1 MATRTDLLEQGLAA
15 AEMDLR
21 ERVKIWEHYTDEK
34 ADVAKNLMRGVKFVL
49 RQMSSDNAFRSLSIG
64 SSEEPQLKLLH
75 ALSDGGLWLYD
86 KDPLALSSVDQLIK
100 RHMLNKIHLEVGDYL
115 DDFRTEAC
123 ARNTL
128 SKRFGGVRF
137 ELITLH
143 HSLYYCEPA
152 IWPELIGNLSAHI
165 LSKPGVLHVALM
177 SSSTNSLHTTTWL
190 YNLFARKFTG
200 VSNSQNLLD
209 LPAQLQHGA
218 QDLSFSTQS
227 SATRFRPSSFQEL
240 MAVVWMIMLY
250 PDVHNFDLDQRTEI
264 AEFVLDEFWLP
275 RRDLIQIQDYLT
287 AVKNN

>member
-1 MATRTDLLEQGLAA
+1 MVTRTDLLEEGLAA
-15 AEMDLR
+15 AEKDLR
-21 ERVKIWEHYTDEK
+21 EKVKIWEHYTDEK
-34 ADVAKNLMRGVKFVL
+34 ADVAKNLMRGVKIVL
-49 RQMSSDNAFRSLSIG
+49 RQMSSGHAFRSLSIG

-86 KDPLALSSVDQLIK
+86 KDPEALSAVAHVVE
-100 RHMLNKIHLEVGDYL
+100 RHMLNEIHLEVGDYL
-115 DDFRTEAC
+115 DDFRTEAS
-123 ARNTL
+123 AKDTL
-128 SKRFGGVRF
+128 SRKFGGVPF

-152 IWPELIGNLSAHI
+152 IWPELVGNLKTHI
-165 LSKPGVLHVALM
+165 LNKPGVLHIALM
-177 SSSTNSLHTTTWL
+177 SSSTDRPHTTTWL
-190 YNLFARKFTG
+190 YNLFARKFLG

-209 LPAQLQHGA
+209 LPAQLQQNE
-218 QDLSFSTQS
+218 QDLSFSTRS
-227 SATRFRPSSFQEL
+227 SATRFRPTSFQEL

-287 AVKNN
+287 AVKKI